1 MKKIGII
8 SLVFILID
16 FIVKIIVNS
25 NMNVYDSI
33 IIIPNFFSITYV
45 RNIGAA
51 FSIMENSRILF
62 IIIGFVALI
71 LIYKYLIMNK
81 ILNKYLMISYSMLI
95 GGIIGNMIDRIIYG
109 YVIDYL
115 SFNIFGY
122 NAPIFNLADTFIVI
136 SIIMLL
142 LYEVGGSHARNSR
155 KRVFQKIR

>member
-1 MKKIGII
+1 
-8 SLVFILID
+8 
-16 FIVKIIVNS
+16 
-25 NMNVYDSI
+25 MNVYDSVS
-33 IIIPNFFSITYV
+33 IIPNFFSITYV

-62 IIIGFVALI
+62 IIIGFISLI

-81 ILNKYLMISYSMLI
+81 VINKYLMISYSMLI

-122 NAPIFNLADTFIVI
+122 SAPIFNLADTFIVV

-155 KRVFQKIR
+155 KRVF

>member
-8 SLVFILID
+8 SLVFIIID
-16 FIVKIIVNS
+16 FIVKIIINN

-33 IIIPNFFSITYV
+33 SIIPSFFSITYV

-62 IIIGFVALI
+62 IIIGFIALI

-81 ILNKYLMISYSMLI
+81 VLNKYLMISYSMLI

-122 NAPIFNLADTFIVI
+122 SFPIFNLADTFIVV

-142 LYEVGGSHARNSR
+142 LCEVGGSHARVSSR
-155 KRVFQKIR
+155 

>member
-62 IIIGFVALI
+62 IIIGFISLI

-81 ILNKYLMISYSMLI
+81 VINKYLMISYSMLI

-122 NAPIFNLADTFIVI
+122 SAPIFNLADTFIVV

-142 LYEVGGSHARNSR
+142 LYEVGGSHARVNSR
-155 KRVFQKIR
+155 

>member
-8 SLVFILID
+8 SLVFIIID
-16 FIVKIIVNS
+16 FIVKIIINN

-33 IIIPNFFSITYV
+33 SIIPSFFSITYV
-45 RNIGAA
+45 RNTGAA

-62 IIIGFVALI
+62 IIIGFIALI

-81 ILNKYLMISYSMLI
+81 VLNKYLMISYSMLI

-122 NAPIFNLADTFIVI
+122 SFPIFNLADTFIVV

-142 LYEVGGSHARNSR
+142 LCEVGGSHARNNC
-155 KRVFQKIR
+155 K

>member
-8 SLVFILID
+8 SLVFIIID
-16 FIVKIIVNS
+16 FIVKIIINN

-33 IIIPNFFSITYV
+33 SIIPSFFSITYV

-62 IIIGFVALI
+62 IIIGFIALI

-81 ILNKYLMISYSMLI
+81 VLNKYLMISYSMLI

-115 SFNIFGY
+115 SFNIFRY
-122 NAPIFNLADTFIVI
+122 SFPIFNLADTFIVV

-142 LYEVGGSHARNSR
+142 LCEVGGSHARVSSR
-155 KRVFQKIR
+155 

>member
-8 SLVFILID
+8 SLVFIIID
-16 FIVKIIVNS
+16 FIVKIIINN

-33 IIIPNFFSITYV
+33 SIIPSFFSITYV

-62 IIIGFVALI
+62 IIIGFIALI

-81 ILNKYLMISYSMLI
+81 VLNKYLMISYSMLM

-122 NAPIFNLADTFIVI
+122 SFPIFNLADTFIVV

-142 LYEVGGSHARNSR
+142 LYEVGGSHARVSSR
-155 KRVFQKIR
+155 

>member
-8 SLVFILID
+8 SLVFIIID
-16 FIVKIIVNS
+16 FIVKIIINN

-33 IIIPNFFSITYV
+33 SIIPSFFSITYV

-62 IIIGFVALI
+62 IIIGFIALI

-81 ILNKYLMISYSMLI
+81 VLNKYLMISYSMLM

-115 SFNIFGY
+115 SFNLFGY
-122 NAPIFNLADTFIVI
+122 NFPIFNLADTFIVI

-142 LYEVGGSHARNSR
+142 LYEVGGSHARVSSR
-155 KRVFQKIR
+155 

>member
-25 NMNVYDSI
+25 NMSVYDSI

-81 ILNKYLMISYSMLI
+81 VLNKYLMISYSMLI

-122 NAPIFNLADTFIVI
+122 NAPIFNLADTFIVV

-142 LYEVGGSHARNSR
+142 LYEVGGSHARNSC
-155 KRVFQKIR
+155 

>member
-1 MKKIGII
+1 MKKIFLF
-8 SLVFILID
+8 SLIFVVLD
-16 FIVKIIVNS
+16 FVVKIIIN
-25 NMNVYDSI
+25 NNIALYDSI
-33 IIIPNFFSITYV
+33 NIIPKFFSITYV
-45 RNIGAA
+45 RNTGAA
-51 FSIMENSRILF
+51 FSIMENNRVLF
-62 IIIGFVALI
+62 IIIAIIALI

-81 ILNKYLMISYSMLI
+81 VIDRYLMISYSMLV

-122 NAPIFNLADTFIVI
+122 NAPIFNLADTFIVV

-155 KRVFQKIR
+155 KRVF

>member
-8 SLVFILID
+8 SLVFIIID
-16 FIVKIIVNS
+16 FIVKIIINN

-33 IIIPNFFSITYV
+33 SIIPSFFSITYV

-62 IIIGFVALI
+62 IIIGFIALI
-71 LIYKYLIMNK
+71 LTYKYLIMNK
-81 ILNKYLMISYSMLI
+81 VINKYLMISYSMLI

-115 SFNIFGY
+115 SFNLFGY
-122 NAPIFNLADTFIVI
+122 NFPIFNLADTFIVI

-142 LYEVGGSHARNSR
+142 LYEVGGSHARVSSR
-155 KRVFQKIR
+155 

>member
-8 SLVFILID
+8 SLVFIIID
-16 FIVKIIVNS
+16 FIVKIIINN

-33 IIIPNFFSITYV
+33 SIIPSFFSITYV

-62 IIIGFVALI
+62 IIIGFIALI

-81 ILNKYLMISYSMLI
+81 VLNEYLMISYSMLI

-122 NAPIFNLADTFIVI
+122 SFPIFNLADTFIVV

-142 LYEVGGSHARNSR
+142 LYEVGGSHARVSSR
-155 KRVFQKIR
+155 

>member
-8 SLVFILID
+8 SLVFIIID
-16 FIVKIIVNS
+16 FIAKIIINN

-33 IIIPNFFSITYV
+33 SIIPSFFSITYV

-81 ILNKYLMISYSMLI
+81 VLNKYLMISYSMLI

-122 NAPIFNLADTFIVI
+122 SFPIFNLADTFIVV

-142 LYEVGGSHARNSR
+142 LCEVGGSHARNNC
-155 KRVFQKIR
+155 K

>member
-81 ILNKYLMISYSMLI
+81 KLNKYLIISYSMLI

-122 NAPIFNLADTFIVI
+122 SAPIFNLADTFIVV

-142 LYEVGGSHARNSR
+142 IYEVGGSHARVNSR
-155 KRVFQKIR
+155 

>member
-8 SLVFILID
+8 SLVFIIID
-16 FIVKIIVNS
+16 FIVKIIINN

-33 IIIPNFFSITYV
+33 SIIPSFFSITYV

-62 IIIGFVALI
+62 IIIGFIALI

-81 ILNKYLMISYSMLI
+81 VLNKYLMISYSMLI

-115 SFNIFGY
+115 SFNLFGY
-122 NAPIFNLADTFIVI
+122 NFPIFNLADAFIVV
-136 SIIMLL
+136 SIITLL
-142 LYEVGGSHARNSR
+142 LCEVGGSHARVSSR
-155 KRVFQKIR
+155 

>member
-122 NAPIFNLADTFIVI
+122 NAPIFNLADTFIVV

-155 KRVFQKIR
+155 KRVF